1 MKKSFFILLNVAI
14 FVLFSCKKTET
25 PTNIVAVNFAGVWK
39 LDKVTPSRLTGVY
52 ANLNNQTFDALT
64 YFAFESVITFNAN
77 NSFTDKE
84 IDNGITTNY
93 SGSWTVSGNTLTLK
107 FTDNSVETFTYDD
120 TTKKLSFN
128 DINTVLTFN
137 NPQTKRDE
145 DITCDAIYLYVKQ

>member
-1 MKKSFFILLNVAI
+1 MKQYLFLSLLLSI
-14 FVLFSCKKTET
+14 FTLSSCSKTDT
-25 PTNIVAVNFAGVWK
+25 TTASVNLVGTWK
-39 LDKVTPSRLTGVY
+39 LDKVTPSKLTGVY
-52 ANLNNQTFDALT
+52 ANLNNQIFDALT
-64 YFAFESVITFNAN
+64 YFAFESVITLNAN
-77 NSFTDKE
+77 NAFTDKE

>member
-1 MKKSFFILLNVAI
+1 LSLLLSI
-14 FVLFSCKKTET
+14 FTLSSCSKTDT
-25 PTNIVAVNFAGVWK
+25 TTASVNLVGTWK
-39 LDKVTPSRLTGVY
+39 LDKVTPSKLTGVY
-52 ANLNNQTFDALT
+52 ANLNNQSFDALT
-64 YFAFESVITFNAN
+64 YFAFESVITLNAN
-77 NSFTDKE
+77 NAFTDKE

-145 DITCDAIYLYVKQ
+145 DIICDAIYLYVKQ